1 MLDRLKSIK
10 IQLPQIQFDSPKAE
24 LEKWTRLTPTN
35 SLYDRGLIWLFAGL
49 LMIGFIAV
57 TSASI
62 PLSSEDPFG
71 YAIKDGI
78 YIIIA
83 LVMFSFFAHFSMD
96 KWEKYSSIL
105 VLVSLALLCVVLVI
119 GTKVNGSTRWIRLA
133 GSINFQPAELAKLA
147 IISYFAAFYTR
158 RYHEIRVDVFGLW
171 RPAAVFAL
179 FAILL
184 YSQPDLGSVIVLFV
198 LTFGLLFI
206 AGARLEQFALLLG
219 AAILLLYG
227 AAQSEYR
234 MRRILSYRDPFADV
248 YGDGYQLSHSFMA
261 FGQGEIWGR
270 GLGNSVQKQNYLPE
284 AHTDFIMAV
293 IGEEFGFIGIVF
305 IVILLVVLTLKAL
318 KISKTSLQLEKRFN
332 GYFAFGIGILIFF
345 QGFVNLGMASGLIP
359 TKGLT
364 FPLVSYGGSSL
375 IVMSIIMAIL
385 VRIDH
390 ENRLERIGHAHLK
403 DN

>member
-1 MLDRLKSIK
+1 MLEKLKSIK
-10 IQLPQIQFDSPKAE
+10 LPTTQFDSPKSE

-35 SLYDRGLIWLFAGL
+35 SLYDRGLIWLFVGL
-49 LMIGFIAV
+49 LTIGFVAV

-62 PLSSEDPFG
+62 PLSAEDPFG
-71 YAIKDGI
+71 YAIKDGV
-78 YIIIA
+78 YI
-83 LVMFSFFAHFSMD
+83 LVAITVFSLFSNISME
-96 KWEKYSSIL
+96 KWQKYSTPL
-105 VLVSLALLCVVLVI
+105 MLLSLALLVVVLFI

-133 GSINFQPAELAKLA
+133 GAINFQPAELAKLA
-147 IISYFAAFYTR
+147 VICYFADFYTR
-158 RYHEIRVDVFGLW
+158 KYDEIRVETFSLW
-171 RPAAVFAL
+171 RPGCILGL
-179 FAILL
+179 FVLFL
-184 YSQPDLGSVIVLFV
+184 YMQPDLGSIIVLFV
-198 LTFGLLFI
+198 LTFSLLFI
-206 AGARLEQFALLLG
+206 AGARLKQFVLLAVG
-219 AAILLLYG
+219 ASLLLYG

-234 MRRILSYRDPFADV
+234 MRRIMSYRDPFADV
-248 YGDGYQLSHSFMA
+248 FGDGYQLSNSFMA

-293 IGEEFGFIGIVF
+293 IGEEFGLIGIVF
-305 IVILLVVLTLKAL
+305 IVVLLATLTWKAL
-318 KISKTSLQLEKRFN
+318 QISKISLKLEKRFH
-332 GYFAFGIGILIFF
+332 GYLAFGISILIFF

-375 IVMSIIMAIL
+375 IIMSIIMAIL